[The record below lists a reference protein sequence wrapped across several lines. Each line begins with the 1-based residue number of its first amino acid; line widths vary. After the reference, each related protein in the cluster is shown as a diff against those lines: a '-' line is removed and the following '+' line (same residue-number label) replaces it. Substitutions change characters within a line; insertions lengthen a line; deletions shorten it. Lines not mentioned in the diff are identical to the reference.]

1 MPARLIP
8 TIDDEAGLK
17 ALFAAVAGE
26 PAIALAVSG
35 GADSLALMLLAQRWA
50 VSLAAGPR
58 LVVYSVDHE
67 LRPEAAE
74 EVAMVLVAAG
84 KLGLAAR
91 GLAWTGAK
99 PATGV
104 QDAARTARYRLMG
117 AAMAEDGATVLLTA
131 HHLQDQAET
140 VLMRMAHGSGI
151 EGLKGMTS
159 MAVVEGVRVHRP
171 LLGVDPSALRAVV
184 DAAGLAP
191 AVDPSNI
198 DPHYERVRWRRA
210 VPELAALG
218 LDAGAVALF
227 ADRMAEAD
235 AAIAQMADGC
245 FTEIVRL
252 DGFGAARIELAAL
265 VGLSPAISTRLLS
278 RVLNIVGGR
287 QKPRALGQVERL
299 RQTIA
304 EAGLAKATTVLGC
317 VIRIKDGAV
326 AVAREPGRSLPS
338 DALLAPHG
346 ELVWD
351 ERFRIVNASP
361 DAGFTASVADYLP
374 RHRLEEFLGFKVTAP
389 AEAIRTAPI
398 VRDASGGVLSLGG
411 WSFDDRIQVQLLI
424 D

>member
-1 MPARLIP
+1 MPARVTP
-8 TIDDEAGLK
+8 DIDAAAGLN

-50 VSLAAGPR
+50 ASLDAPPR
-58 LVVYSVDHE
+58 LHVYSVDHG
-67 LRPEAAE
+67 LRPEAAS
-74 EVAMVLVAAG
+74 EVAMVLHAASA
-84 KLGLAAR
+84 LGLAAR
-91 GLAWTGAK
+91 GLAWLGAK
-99 PATGV
+99 PESGV
-104 QDAARTARYRLMG
+104 QEAARTARYRLMG
-117 AAMAEDGATVLLTA
+117 SAMAEDGATVLLTA
-131 HHLQDQAET
+131 HHQQDQAET

-151 EGLKGMTS
+151 EGLKGMAA
-159 MAVVEGVRVHRP
+159 MADIEGIRVHRP
-171 LLGVDPSALRAVV
+171 LLAVDPAALRSVV
-184 DAAGLAP
+184 DAAGLVP
-191 AVDPSNI
+191 AEDPSNA
-198 DPHYERVRWRRA
+198 DPHYERVRWRQA
-210 VPELAALG
+210 MPHLAALG
-218 LDAGAVALF
+218 LDAAALTLF
-227 ADRMAEAD
+227 ADRMAETD

-252 DGFGAARIELAAL
+252 DGFGAARIELAPF
-265 VGLSPAISTRLLS
+265 VGLSPAISTRLLG

-317 VIRIKDGAV
+317 VIRIKDGAI
-326 AVAREPGRSLPS
+326 AVAREPGRALPS
-338 DALLAPHG
+338 DAVLVPHG

-361 DAGFTASVADYLP
+361 EAGLTASVADYLP

-398 VRDASGGVLSLGG
+398 VRDAAGGVLSLGG
-411 WSFDDRIQVQLLI
+411 WSFDERIRVQLLI